1 MDDCVYALRCGM
13 NVCKDELFVVFL
25 VIVRIVFVVRV
36 ADAGAV
42 VDVVEP
48 TISVGTAMIIAAGVF
63 VVVFVSAVDV
73 ISFGL
78 SAAGG
83 GWCCIGFDS
92 GVALDVASVA
102 GFCMFVSAIDVDVDV
117 DVNTLGLNAVGG
129 G

>member
-63 VVVFVSAVDV
+63 VVVFVFAVDV

-102 GFCMFVSAIDVDVDV
+102 GFCMSVTDVDGDAV
-117 DVNTLGLNAVGG
+117 GLNAVGG